1 MPLFLGVKGKCY
13 VIIPNLKVI
22 MAYAATVQVIHPSP
36 TSSYPS
42 PPLLSL
48 PPHNLYTVWRG
59 EGKTSNICCPTSY
72 LLCHAGNADRA
83 LILLSCVTSYSTTVD
98 ALRIITNAK
107 EKVKKYILD

>member
-42 PPLLSL
+42 PPYSAFLLTTYT
-48 PPHNLYTVWRG
+48 LYGG
-59 EGKTSNICCPTSY
+59 E
-72 LLCHAGNADRA
+72 
-83 LILLSCVTSYSTTVD
+83 
-98 ALRIITNAK
+98 K
-107 EKVKKYILD
+107 EKPLISAVQPLISFAMQEMLTEHLFY